1 MIRHIALF
9 RFKDEVT
16 PADIDRLDAGLRA
29 LPSKIDTIQ
38 AYATGRDLGISEGAW
53 DYAVVGDFA
62 DVDGYQAYHTHPAHQ
77 EVLETLTR
85 PLTAE
90 LKRIQFEIG

>member
-16 PADIDRLDAGLRA
+16 SGDIDRLDAGLRA
-29 LPSKIDTIQ
+29 LPSQIETIE
-38 AYATGRDLGISEGAW
+38 AYTTGRDLGISEGAW
-53 DYAVVGDFA
+53 DYAVVADFA
-62 DVDGYQAYHTHPAHQ
+62 DVEGYQTYHGHPAHQ
-77 EVLETLTR
+77 EVLATLTR